1 MWFHKGRWD
10 PRDGREALVGMKALW
25 KVPSA
30 SGLVRV
36 DIWYLSRTPRFEQ
49 EVLGAPVTGIPTAV
63 PAVPTVEA
71 MQVPPAP
78 VIRPIIATNT
88 YQQVRREL
96 QLMSWENTM
105 V

>member
-1 MWFHKGRWD
+1 MGLAGR
-10 PRDGREALVGMKALW
+10 GEALAGMKALHPLLAGRLE
-25 KVPSA
+25 VPSS
-30 SGLVRV
+30 SGLVRP
-36 DIWYLSRTPRFEQ
+36 DLWYLSHSPRFEQ
-49 EVLGAPVTGIPTAV
+49 EVLGAPVTGIPAAV

-88 YQQVRREL
+88 YQQVRWEL
-96 QLMSWENTM
+96 PLMSRENTM